1 MKNKTEKHYIIG
13 DIHGE
18 YQTLLALVAK
28 LPKDAKLIFVGD
40 LIDRGLQSRELVEYI
55 RKNNHQVVRG
65 NHEQFMIED
74 GQKFID
80 GLLADEEVEMNK
92 TWIFAGGIETLLSY
106 GLLEKLEDDSMQIV
120 KKMKGIEA
128 LQNDIEWM
136 KSLPLYIEL
145 ENSHNKK
152 LPIVI
157 SHASI
162 GDFWD
167 LEETNYKHFEF
178 YIMTNRRRPSA
189 KSPIFNIYGH
199 TNVPEVVIGQNF
211 VSLDTGCGRSDG
223 SGRLSAYCVETEEV
237 IK

>member
-1 MKNKTEKHYIIG
+1 MQKHYIIG

-18 YQTLLALVAK
+18 YKTLLELIDK

-40 LIDRGLQSRELVEYI
+40 LIDRGLQRREIIEYI
-55 RKNNHQVVRG
+55 RARDYQVVRG

-74 GQKFID
+74 GQKLID
-80 GLLADEEVEMNK
+80 NLLADKEVSMTN
-92 TWIFAGGIETLLSY
+92 TWVFAGGIETLLSY
-106 GLLEKLEDDSMQIV
+106 GLLEKHEDTYLFVKDLE
-120 KKMKGIEA
+120 GIA
-128 LQNDIEWM
+128 QLQNDIEWM
-136 KSLPLYIEL
+136 KNLALYIEM
-145 ENSHNKK
+145 ENPHNPA

-167 LEETNYKHFEF
+167 LEESNYKHFEF

-189 KSPIFNIYGH
+189 DAPIFNIYGH
-199 TNVPEVVIGQNF
+199 TNVSSVVIGRNF

-223 SGRLSAYCVETEEV
+223 EGKLSAYCIETHEIIE
-237 IK
+237 KL

>member
-1 MKNKTEKHYIIG
+1 MQKHYIIG

-18 YQTLLALVAK
+18 YQTLLALLAK

-40 LIDRGLQSRELVEYI
+40 LIDRGLHSREIIEYI
-55 RKNNHQVVRG
+55 RANKHQVVRG

-74 GQKFID
+74 GQKLID
-80 GLLADEEVEMNK
+80 NLLADKEVTMTN
-92 TWIFAGGIETLLSY
+92 TWVFAGGIETLLSY
-106 GLLEKLEDDSMQIV
+106 GLLEKHEDIYKFV
-120 KKMKGIEA
+120 KNMDGIA
-128 LQNDIEWM
+128 QLQDDIEWM
-136 KSLPLYIEL
+136 KSLPLYIKMDNPH
-145 ENSHNKK
+145 NST

-167 LEETNYKHFEF
+167 LEEINYKHFKF

-189 KSPIFNIYGH
+189 DAPIFNIYGH
-199 TNVPEVVIGQNF
+199 TNVSSVVIGKNF

-223 SGRLSAYCVETEEV
+223 SGKLSAYCMETREV
-237 IK
+237 IEV